1 MKRLKAVVLS
11 DFLNDLPLCA
21 FITYSYWYIYLQTK
35 NQNIVSFLGTVATVG
50 MLLAIVGGY
59 ISDQYSKVKLMKRII
74 VLRFI
79 IIIIA
84 STLITFFKF
93 SSVYL
98 ICGII
103 TLNSILNIVYNPLTE
118 AIAPA
123 LVENNDLLIKANS
136 WVSLANNIATIV
148 SSGVAAI
155 FVALRKPTFAI
166 YILLLSVLCSL
177 IALGFVKNDKVP
189 IYSKNITIK
198 KICSRFVHG
207 FKLVLKNKLIVSM
220 IPIALIVNFCFYI
233 IWLLMPNMAVN
244 NFGKY
249 EFMYNGI
256 DIAYTLGGIIGAFI
270 FSHIKNNLKSQ
281 ILCPACLTF
290 QALSL
295 VIVGIASLESS
306 NIVSAYFCLLC
317 WLLYGLFNS
326 IFSIVYFSI
335 VQMSASKDQT
345 GMMIGSVMTIFS
357 VVNPIATSLSAP
369 LSQLFVLPVL
379 IIILGIIM
387 SVVSALTFLPIY
399 QRIFKGYDKVYN
411 G

>member
-1 MKRLKAVVLS
+1 MRRLKAVILS
-11 DFLNDLPLCA
+11 DFLNDLPLGA
-21 FITYSYWYIYLQTK
+21 FITYSYWYIYQQTE
-35 NQNIVSFLGTVATVG
+35 NQDIVSFLGTVATVG
-50 MLLAIVGGY
+50 TLLAIVGGY

-74 VLRFI
+74 ILRFI

-84 STLITFFKF
+84 SILITFSKV
-93 SSVYL
+93 STVYL

-103 TLNSILNIVYNPLTE
+103 VLNSILNIIYNPLTE

-123 LVENNDLLIKANS
+123 LIENDDLLIKANS

-148 SSGVAAI
+148 SSGVAAF
-155 FVALRKPTFAI
+155 FVALQKPTFAI

-177 IALGFVKNDKVP
+177 AALSFVKNDKAP
-189 IYSKNITIK
+189 IYSQNISIGKIK
-198 KICSRFVHG
+198 SRFIYG

-220 IPIALIVNFCFYI
+220 IPIALIVNFCFYV
-233 IWLLMPNMAVN
+233 IWLLMPNLAVN

-295 VIVGIASLESS
+295 VIVGIGSLESD
-306 NIVSAYFCLLC
+306 NIFSAYLCLFC

-345 GMMIGSVMTIFS
+345 GMMIGAVMTIFS
-357 VVNPIATSLSAP
+357 IVNPIATSLSAP
-369 LSQLFVLPVL
+369 LSKIFILPVL

-387 SVVSALTFLPIY
+387 SIVSALTFLPIY